1 MNLFSIAAASLVFS
15 AAASAQSLNFS
26 GIVESVP
33 GSANR
38 YTVACSNA
46 ELLSPD
52 VDLMPFVNQHVHIT
66 GEWNVSYTD
75 PIVYVEAVQA
85 VPQIFALGGT
95 GQIGMDLKVS
105 FDADPGTVAFSQ
117 IATEPFFLSIGGSGT
132 LFIDLSKVVG
142 STNGVV
148 PASGT
153 LEANLPIPNNPA
165 FVGLEL
171 YAQGATFDSQGVLNL
186 TNPDCKTII

>member
-105 FDADPGTVAFSQ
+105 FDADPGTVGVLTQRPELVDADHRSS
-117 IATEPFFLSIGGSGT
+117 AE
-132 LFIDLSKVVG
+132 VVG
-142 STNGVV
+142 VLHRDRSGGHEERPHVGGEHGGDHVAAVV
-148 PASGT
+148 A
-153 LEANLPIPNNPA
+153 
-165 FVGLEL
+165 
-171 YAQGATFDSQGVLNL
+171 AT
-186 TNPDCKTII
+186 PDR

>member
-1 MNLFSIAAASLVFS
+1 MNLFPLAAASLVFT
-15 AAASAQSLNFS
+15 AAASAQSLNLS
-26 GIVESVP
+26 GTVESVP
-33 GSANR
+33 GMPNR

-46 ELLSPD
+46 VLVSPD
-52 VDLMPFVNQHVHIT
+52 VDLNAFVNQHVHIT

-75 PIVYVEAVQA
+75 PIVYVETIQA

-95 GQIGMDLKVS
+95 GQIGTDLMVG
-105 FDADPGTVAFSQ
+105 FTADPGTIAFSQ

-132 LFIDLSKVVG
+132 LFIDMSKVVG

-148 PASGT
+148 PASGK
-153 LEANLPIPNNPA
+153 LEVGLPIPNNPA

-171 YAQGATFDSQGVLNL
+171 YAQGATFNSQGALYL